1 MKYFIRSRILLSFV
15 ICLFLFSQLVF
26 AEPAEN
32 VADDV
37 MGVPVERVIETKTIV
52 NPAEEGKVTVG
63 VVSTD
68 ILNVRSNPGT
78 DQQLVGKLNIN
89 TKVKIVKSE
98 NGWHNITAEGVTGW
112 VHGEYI
118 SNISTVTEDQYK
130 EQISRGFVDRS
141 NPPAPSGAKAESVV
155 ALAKQQLGKRYAYG
169 TAGPNTFD
177 CSGFINYIYR
187 QHGISTPRSTS
198 GFTSFGVTVSKA
210 NLQPGDVI
218 LFDTSGPINGVV
230 SHVGLYVGN
239 RQIIHASTGGRG
251 VVYDSIDAPYYAAR
265 YIKAVRVL

>member
-1 MKYFIRSRILLSFV
+1 MKYFLRSKILISFV
-15 ICLFLFSQLVF
+15 ICFVLTSQLAF
-26 AEPAEN
+26 AEPAESD
-32 VADDV
+32 ADDV
-37 MGVPVERVIETKTIV
+37 MGVPVERVIETKAVV

-68 ILNVRSNPGT
+68 ILNVRANPGT
-78 DQQLVGKLNIN
+78 EQQLVGKLKVN
-89 TKVKIVKSE
+89 TKVKILKSDNE
-98 NGWHNITAEGVTGW
+98 WHNITAEGVTGW
-112 VHGEYI
+112 VHSSYI
-118 SNISTVTEDQYK
+118 SGVSTITEDQYK
-130 EQISRGFVDRS
+130 EQVSRGFVDRS
-141 NPPAPSGAKAESVV
+141 NPPAASSKADSVV
-155 ALAKQQLGKRYAYG
+155 ALAKQQLGKRYVYG

-177 CSGFINYIYR
+177 CSGFINYIYK
-187 QHGISTPRSTS
+187 QNGINTPRSTS
-198 GFTSFGVTVSKA
+198 GYNSVGVPVAKA

-265 YIKAVRVL
+265 YIKAVRIL